1 MKLDQ
6 ILVQPKRTIL
16 FDSIVT
22 TELLPCLLT
31 LPVPIP
37 DEVNKFKF
45 LFSHFFVMPKKV
57 L

>member
-16 FDSIVT
+16 FDSIVA